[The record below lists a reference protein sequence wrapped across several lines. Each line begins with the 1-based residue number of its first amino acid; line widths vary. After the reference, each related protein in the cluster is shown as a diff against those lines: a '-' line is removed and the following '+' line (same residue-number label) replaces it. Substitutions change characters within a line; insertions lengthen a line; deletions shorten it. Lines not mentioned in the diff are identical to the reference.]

1 MTGSNNFR
9 VTTSKMVWI
18 FVLSCL
24 LGVSSATA
32 QKKWHF
38 GIGTGIMRLNIEG
51 DQGFNLGQF
60 GPVETEVDLDP
71 DDISD
76 LMESAIGG
84 GGYATNGTWMVQA
97 SFSKIKLGGQPGGT
111 LPSGATVTS
120 DVSFEVTTGQLTVG
134 HTVYRSGSGTVTVQ
148 PYVGFRY
155 LKHEVG
161 AALTSVGQDTTDVSR
176 SFDHNWTDV
185 LLGTS
190 LNVALSKKIGWSTS
204 FDAGFGGSNGTY
216 KLATGI
222 SWRVW
227 KFLALRP
234 NAFYTAID
242 FENGEKGDA
251 DWYMYDANEFG
262 VGLSALINF

>member
-97 SFSKIKLGGQPGGT
+97 SFLKLELAGEPGGT
-111 LPSGATVTS
+111 LPSGATFTS
-120 DVSFEVTTGQLTVG
+120 EVSFELTGGQLTVG

-148 PYVGFRY
+148 PYVGVRY

-161 AALTSVGQDTTDVSR
+161 ADLTSVGQDTTDVS
-176 SFDHNWTDV
+176 SGFDQNWTDV

-216 KLATGI
+216 KVATGI

-234 NAFYTAID
+234 FAFYTAID

-262 VGLSALINF
+262 VGFSFLLNF